1 MANWGTLKRLA
12 DRILDEE
19 SAKQPN
25 SSLSQDFQIWRSEVW
40 EPYWTE
46 IQDEREW
53 LVLDEDCWQGNQLKT
68 GQCTKQGN
76 FIRISNTHLHS
87 FRNHSGRC
95 KQFSINPQ
103 HLTSHDPKQAEPLL
117 VFMLEAIHKLD
128 GDAYVLK
135 QFPQIREELRQ
146 LRQWQEKATMVEIV
160 YNYSLTHLLY
170 ARCPGFRHFI
180 DTYMELSSY
189 RNRICGQIKTIAARN
204 IPPLYSLKVECQLSG

>member
-12 DRILDEE
+12 VRILDEE
-19 SAKQPN
+19 SAKRPDPP
-25 SSLSQDFQIWRSEVW
+25 LSQDFQVWRSEVW
-40 EPYWTE
+40 KPYWTE

-53 LVLDEDCWQGNQLKT
+53 LVLDEDCWQGNQLKP

-76 FIRISNTHLHS
+76 FIRISNHYLHS
-87 FRNHSGRC
+87 FRNHYGQG

-103 HLTSHDPKQAEPLL
+103 HLTSHDPKEAEPLL
-117 VFMLEAIHKLD
+117 VFLLEAMHKLD

-135 QFPQIREELRQ
+135 QFPQIKEELRQ
-146 LRQWQEKATMVEIV
+146 LRQWQEKATMVEII

-170 ARCPGFRHFI
+170 AKCPDFRHFI

-189 RNRICGQIKTIAARN
+189 QNRIQAQIENTAAR
-204 IPPLYSLKVECQLSG
+204 SLAPFHVLQVVD